1 MPPRPQ
7 PPVPLAD
14 LIAAHKAKGVK
25 YGLAAYVDIHGV
37 SKCKVVPIDHWPQ
50 MFAGSELFTGAAL
63 DGVPQQVNDEEV
75 SAHPDPA
82 TATICSWRPEVA
94 WFASD
99 LWCHGK
105 PFPACSRVILKQQ
118 MEAAKQLGFTFNLGI
133 EAEFFVLK
141 DAENGKPIPSGARDN
156 LAKAAYD
163 VVGILDSY
171 PWLDELVSAM
181 NDLGWDVYSFDHED
195 APGQFEIDFDYA
207 DALTMADR
215 LTYFRLLAKEITG
228 KHGFY
233 PTFMP
238 KPFGHLTGSGGH
250 FNMSLSDA
258 SGKNL
263 FADPQDPHGCGLS
276 RLGYQFIAGV
286 LRHAPAVCAAIA
298 PTVNS
303 YKRLIR
309 RGAASGFTWAPIFA
323 CYGNNNRTNMLRIPL
338 GGGRVECRAA
348 DIGCNPYLGAA
359 LMLAAGLEGIREN
372 LDPGAPNTENMYLLP
387 QAELAK
393 RGIQQLPQTLSEA
406 VEAFAADPLAKSVF
420 GPAMFDSFVAFK
432 RQEWAEYHA
441 HVSDWELQR
450 YLRLW

>member
-63 DGVPQQVNDEEV
+63 DGVPQQVNEEEV

-118 MEAAKQLGFTFNLGI
+118 MEAAKQMGFTFNLGI

-141 DAENGKPIPSGARDN
+141 DGENGKPIPSGARDG

-171 PWLDELVSAM
+171 PWLDELVTAM

-207 DALTMADR
+207 DALTTADR

-238 KPFGHLTGSGGH
+238 KPFADLTGSGSH
-250 FNMSLSDA
+250 HHLSLWDIE
-258 SGKNL
+258 GKDNL
-263 FADPQDPHGCGLS
+263 FLDKSDPRGLS
-276 RLGYQFIAGV
+276 SLALSFLAGILDQPRHQQLQAPDPAQCCFRLHLGADLCLLRQQQSDQHAAHPAGRRASRV
-286 LRHAPAVCAAIA
+286 PGGRH
-298 PTVNS
+298 
-303 YKRLIR
+303 RLQSIPG
-309 RGAASGFTWAPIFA
+309 RGADT
-323 CYGNNNRTNMLRIPL
+323 R
-338 GGGRVECRAA
+338 GRPRRHPREPRPRRA
-348 DIGCNPYLGAA
+348 
-359 LMLAAGLEGIREN
+359 E
-372 LDPGAPNTENMYLLP
+372 
-387 QAELAK
+387 
-393 RGIQQLPQTLSEA
+393 
-406 VEAFAADPLAKSVF
+406 
-420 GPAMFDSFVAFK
+420 
-432 RQEWAEYHA
+432 H
-441 HVSDWELQR
+441 
-450 YLRLW
+450 